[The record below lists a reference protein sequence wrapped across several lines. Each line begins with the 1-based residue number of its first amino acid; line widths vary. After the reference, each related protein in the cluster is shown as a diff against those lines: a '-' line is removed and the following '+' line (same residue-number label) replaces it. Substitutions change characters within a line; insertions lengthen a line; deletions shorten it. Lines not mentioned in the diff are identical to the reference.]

1 MLRSRYQEVP
11 ILEKDFRKKTMNP
24 MRLALLIYLAL
35 IAVGTLLLWAPFSTK
50 EPVRFIDA
58 FFTAVSAVTTTG
70 LSVVNVGTSFN
81 SIGHW
86 TLVVLMQVGGLGI
99 MIFSTLIILISGMR
113 PGFSQQSALLSD
125 FSQKEKNVD
134 IYRVLKAVIPFTI
147 VLELFGIVSLFTQF
161 SSFSLYDRILYSVF
175 HGVSSFCNVGL
186 TLFSN
191 SFAGYQLNPVVN
203 ISVGILVLAGGFGFL
218 AIAELRYFFNF
229 KMRQIQRISLH
240 TRIVFICT
248 FSIVAFGTLFI
259 LWTEWDRAFAG
270 FSFFEKF
277 LSASFMAV
285 TSRTSGLST
294 MNFPVFGA
302 GTLFFMIALMFI
314 GASPGSCGG
323 GLKTTTA
330 AVIALLGFNRLLGR
344 ERTQFL
350 GRTIPEETI
359 QKAVRLFVV
368 AIIMVSLTTLIL
380 LLTEFRGE
388 AYASGEASFLKVLF
402 EVVSA
407 YSTVGLSLGLTTELS
422 DFGRLLICIVMFIGR
437 LGPLFLISAVA
448 ASFRNQGIRYAE
460 ENIMVG

>member
-1 MLRSRYQEVP
+1 
-11 ILEKDFRKKTMNP
+11 MNP
-24 MRLALLIYLAL
+24 MRLALLIYLVL
-35 IAVGTLLLWAPFSTK
+35 VGAGTVLLYLPFSTK
-50 EPVRFIDA
+50 VPVRLVDA

-70 LSVVNVGTSFN
+70 LSVVNVGTAYN

-86 TLVVLMQVGGLGI
+86 TIVVLMQVGGLGI

-125 FSQKEKNVD
+125 FSQKEKNID

-147 VLELFGIVSLFTQF
+147 VLELFGILSLFTQF

-175 HGVSSFCNVGL
+175 HGVSSFCNVGFS
-186 TLFSN
+186 LFSN
-191 SFAGYQLNPVVN
+191 SFMDYQLNPVVN

-248 FSIVAFGTLFI
+248 FSIVIFGTLFI
-259 LWTEWDRAFAG
+259 LFTEWNCALAG
-270 FSFFEKF
+270 YSFIDKLF
-277 LSASFMAV
+277 SASFMAV
-285 TSRTSGLST
+285 TSRTSGFST
-294 MNFPVFGA
+294 LNLPGLGA
-302 GTLFFMIALMFI
+302 GSLFFMILLMFI

-323 GLKTTTA
+323 GIKTTTA

-350 GRTIPEETI
+350 GRTIPDETV

-368 AIIMVSLTTLIL
+368 AIIMISLATLIL

-388 AYASGEASFLKVLF
+388 AYVSGDSSFLKVFF

-407 YSTVGLSLGLTTELS
+407 YSTVGLSLGFTTELS

-448 ASFRNQGIRYAE
+448 PSFRNQGIRYAE